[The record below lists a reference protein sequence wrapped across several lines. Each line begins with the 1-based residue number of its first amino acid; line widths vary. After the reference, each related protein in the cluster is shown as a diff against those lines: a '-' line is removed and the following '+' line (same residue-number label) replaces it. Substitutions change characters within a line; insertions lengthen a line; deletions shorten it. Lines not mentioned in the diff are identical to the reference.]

1 MIALRGGTV
10 GRRFTV
16 LYAGVFL
23 LSGAGLLLLSFL
35 VAGRRVTTV
44 APAGSP
50 PATDRVRALQ
60 DELARVHE
68 QQSRQLLVGSLVAL
82 LVLAVVSLLVGRL
95 LAGQVLRPLRLIT
108 AATRRISA
116 DNLDQRL
123 AVSGPADEVRD
134 LADTI
139 DGLLERLEVSF
150 AARSR
155 FAANA
160 SHELR
165 TPLATMRASLD
176 VAAAKPDADRRTVAL
191 AGRMRTQLDRVDH
204 LLDGFLTL
212 ARAEHVA
219 RAGDPARARAGQIAK
234 AGPVDLA
241 DLVARAVGDRA
252 DEIAAR
258 HLSLIADVAPDLAV
272 PGDAAL
278 LTRLVDNVVDN
289 AVVHNTD
296 GGWIS
301 IAASRDVG
309 EVRLVVETGGP
320 VLDQREVDRL
330 GQPFERLGADR
341 TGSETGSG
349 LGLSIVAA
357 IAAAHGGRL
366 DLRARPDCDL
376 RARPDGDLRARP
388 DGGLRVTVTVPA

>member
-10 GRRFTV
+10 GRRFTI

-35 VAGRRVTTV
+35 VAGRRVTSV
-44 APAGSP
+44 APSGSP
-50 PATDRVRALQ
+50 PAGDRVRALQ
-60 DELARVHE
+60 EELARVHE
-68 QQSRQLLVGSLVAL
+68 QQSRQLLVGSLIAL
-82 LVLAVVSLLVGRL
+82 LVMAAVSLLVGRL
-95 LAGQVLRPLRLIT
+95 LAGRVLRPLRLIT
-108 AATRRISA
+108 EATRRISA

-150 AARSR
+150 AARGR

-176 VAAAKPDADRRTVAL
+176 VAAAKPDADRRTVVL
-191 AGRMRTQLDRVDH
+191 ADRMRTQLDRVDH

-212 ARAEHVA
+212 ARAEHVTRSGHVGQAGHAAQA
-219 RAGDPARARAGQIAK
+219 RL
-234 AGPVDLA
+234 VDLA
-241 DLVARAVGDRA
+241 DLVARALRHREGDM
-252 DEIAAR
+252 AAR
-258 HLSLIADVAPDLAV
+258 HLSLTADVAPALAV

-278 LTRLVDNVVDN
+278 LARMVDNVVDN
-289 AVVHNTD
+289 AVVHNTG
-296 GGWIS
+296 GGWIRLT
-301 IAASRDVG
+301 ASRDG
-309 EVRLVVETGGP
+309 GAVRLVVETGGP
-320 VLDQREVDRL
+320 VLDQRDVDRL

-341 TGSETGSG
+341 TGSGTGSG

-357 IAAAHGGRL
+357 IAAAHCGSL
-366 DLRARPDCDL
+366 E
-376 RARPDGDLRARP
+376 LRARP